1 VANGHGGARPGAGRK
16 KKPRHLKIAHGTA
29 TIADRL
35 AAASAAP
42 AGESIAAPT
51 SIAMP
56 DDLSPLQIE
65 HWKELAPLAI
75 IERTLND
82 TTRHA
87 FTLLCKNR
95 ANLDA
100 YNDILDT
107 DGYTIETEQGTKA
120 HPLLTA
126 RDRMVK
132 IIDAQMA
139 RFKLTPFG
147 KEVPTA
153 TKEPPVSK
161 LQALRGGR
169 S

>member
-1 VANGHGGARPGAGRK
+1 MGGKGSGGFRPGAGRK
-16 KKPRHLKIAHGTA
+16 KKATHLKIAHGTA
-29 TIADRL
+29 TVAERL
-35 AAASAAP
+35 AAANSTAEEPAA
-42 AGESIAAPT
+42 AAVT
-51 SIAMP
+51 MP
-56 DDLSPLQIE
+56 DDLSPKQIE
-65 HWKELAPLAI
+65 HWKELAPIAVR
-75 IERTLND
+75 ERTLIEN
-82 TTRHA
+82 TRPA
-87 FTLLCKNR
+87 FLLLCKNR
-95 ANLDA
+95 ANLDD
-100 YNDILDT
+100 YNDILEA

-147 KEVPTA
+147 KEVA
-153 TKEPPVSK
+153 TGAPAKPVSK

>member
-1 VANGHGGARPGAGRK
+1 MGGKGSGGFRPGAGRK
-16 KKPRHLKIAHGTA
+16 KKDAHLKIAHGTA
-29 TIADRL
+29 TLADRL
-35 AAASAAP
+35 KAATDAAP
-42 AGESIAAPT
+42 ENPPPPVS
-51 SIAMP
+51 MP
-56 DDLSPLQIE
+56 EDLSPKQIE
-65 HWKELAPLAI
+65 HWKELAPIALR
-75 IERTLND
+75 ERTLTE

-87 FTLLCKNR
+87 FMLLCKNR
-95 ANLDA
+95 ANLDD
-100 YNDILDT
+100 YNDILET

-147 KEVPTA
+147 KEVPTSGSPS
-153 TKEPPVSK
+153 KPQSK

>member
-1 VANGHGGARPGAGRK
+1 MGGKGSGGFRPGAGRK
-16 KKPRHLKIAHGTA
+16 KKDAHLKIAHGTA
-29 TIADRL
+29 TLADRL
-35 AAASAAP
+35 AAASSSSGTDTPESAVSMP
-42 AGESIAAPT
+42 ADMTPK
-51 SIAMP
+51 
-56 DDLSPLQIE
+56 QIE
-65 HWKELAPLAI
+65 HWKELAPIAHR
-75 IERTLND
+75 ERTLTE

-87 FTLLCKNR
+87 FHLLCKNR

-147 KEVPTA
+147 KEVPTSGVNE
-153 TKEPPVSK
+153 KPVSK

>member
-1 VANGHGGARPGAGRK
+1 MGGKGSGGFRPGAGRK
-16 KKPRHLKIAHGTA
+16 KKAAHLKIAHGTA
-29 TIADRL
+29 TIAERL
-35 AAASAAP
+35 AAASGP
-42 AGESIAAPT
+42 AEDQPDAVT
-51 SIAMP
+51 MP

-65 HWKELAPLAI
+65 HWKELAPIAVR
-75 IERTLND
+75 ERTLTE
-82 TTRHA
+82 TTRPA
-87 FTLLCKNR
+87 FLLLCKNR
-95 ANLDA
+95 ANLDD
-100 YNDILDT
+100 YNGILET

-147 KEVPTA
+147 KEVPTGA
-153 TKEPPVSK
+153 PAKPVSK